1 MKKVILIPLLFFFCS
16 VSVRSAGQSV
26 WHLDSNHSQL
36 GFAIALLNISDVEGN
51 FKIKDATINAP
62 KADFSD
68 AAITLRA
75 ETKTVYTGI
84 EARDAHLRTAD
95 FFDAE
100 KYPLIIFTSKTFTK
114 TGEGKYQM
122 FGDLSMHGIT
132 KPVTLEVTAKTVA
145 HPMTK
150 KTVAGFRVSG
160 VIKRSEFGISPATPP
175 EMLSNDVIIRA
186 NVQFEKQ

>member
-26 WHLDSNHSQL
+26 WQLDSNHSQL

-114 TGEGKYQM
+114 TGEGKYQV